1 MADHPAQD
9 EKATSRQAQRLAAA
23 LRENLK
29 RRKQQARGRAS
40 ASPDVVAGPTWHD
53 ASPQD
58 ASPQESPRQDD
69 PAARSRPDPKN
80 GPA

>member
-9 EKATSRQAQRLAAA
+9 EKARNRQAQRLAAA

-40 ASPDVVAGPTWHD
+40 ISPDVLAGPILYNEPPKDGSEH
-53 ASPQD
+53 
-58 ASPQESPRQDD
+58 ESPLQDD
-69 PAARSRPDPKN
+69 PAARSRSDLKN

>member
-9 EKATSRQAQRLAAA
+9 EKARNRQAQRLAAA

-29 RRKQQARGRAS
+29 RRKHQARGRAS
-40 ASPDVVAGPTWHD
+40 ASPDVLAGPKLHD

-58 ASPQESPRQDD
+58 VSEHESPRQDD
-69 PAARSRPDPKN
+69 PADRSRPDLKN